1 MQFFGNSEWLILMT
15 AIIWACGDKQM
26 EAIKRVRLSEI
37 AELITKGTTP
47 TTLGYNFQ
55 EDGVNFLKIECFS
68 EDGTYIKE
76 KTAHISEECH
86 EKLKRSKL
94 RTGDILFSIAGAIGR
109 VAVVTEE
116 MLPANT
122 NQALAII
129 RVTRDDI
136 YLPYIKL
143 ILTSQ
148 IVKAQFERKKQGV
161 AQLNISLKD
170 INELEIPLPEKSKQ
184 IECASLL
191 EKISGIITARQKQLQ
206 KLDELVKAR
215 FIELFGDP
223 VRNSMGLPTEPMTTV
238 CAIIDGDRGKNYP
251 KQDEFSDTGYCLFLN
266 AKNVTATGFSF
277 ESRMFITKEKDNA
290 LHNGKLERGDVV
302 LTTRGTLGNLAFY
315 DDSVPFENVRINSGM
330 VILRMKKNVMTE
342 VFFMEQFKLQLQSIK
357 GKIASGSAQPQLPIS
372 TMNKIRILL
381 APMALQEQFAAF
393 VEQTD
398 KSKVAVQ
405 KALDEAQLLFDSLMQ
420 KYFG

>member
-1 MQFFGNSEWLILMT
+1 MKKIRL
-15 AIIWACGDKQM
+15 GD
-26 EAIKRVRLSEI
+26 I
-37 AELITKGTTP
+37 ATLITKGTTP
-47 TTLGYNFQ
+47 TTIGFSFV
-55 EDGVNFLKIECFS
+55 DTGVNFVKIESIS
-68 EDGTYIKE
+68 ENGEFLSDKF
-76 KTAHISEECH
+76 AHITDECDN
-86 EKLKRSKL
+86 KLKRSQL
-94 RTGDILFSIAGAIGR
+94 EENDILFSIAGAIGR
-109 VAVVTEE
+109 TAIVPRSI
-116 MLPANT
+116 LPANT

-129 RVTRDDI
+129 RIPQNAINLRFVL
-136 YLPYIKL
+136 YALQ
-143 ILTSQ
+143 SQ
-148 IVKAQFERKKQGV
+148 AVEEQSEKQKQGV
-161 AQLNISLKD
+161 AQLNLSLKNIAD
-170 INELEIPLPEKSKQ
+170 ILIPLVSSEKQDEIVRNLAAVDTAIAIRKEQ
-184 IECASLL
+184 IRL
-191 EKISGIITARQKQLQ
+191 IDQV
-206 KLDELVKAR
+206 VKSR

-223 VRNSMGLPTEPMTTV
+223 VSNSMGLPTEPMTMV

-277 ESRMFITKEKDNA
+277 ENRMFITKEKDDA

-330 VILRMKKNVMTE
+330 VILRMKKSVMTE

-398 KSKVAVQ
+398 KSKLCGKMGVA
-405 KALDEAQLLFDSLMQ
+405 A
-420 KYFG
+420 

>member
-1 MQFFGNSEWLILMT
+1 MKKIRL
-15 AIIWACGDKQM
+15 GD
-26 EAIKRVRLSEI
+26 I
-37 AELITKGTTP
+37 ATLITKGTTP
-47 TTLGYNFQ
+47 TTIGFSFV
-55 EDGVNFLKIECFS
+55 DTGVNFVKIESIS
-68 EDGTYIKE
+68 ENGEFLSDKF
-76 KTAHISEECH
+76 AHITDECDN
-86 EKLKRSKL
+86 KLKRSQL
-94 RTGDILFSIAGAIGR
+94 EENDILFSIAGAIGR
-109 VAVVTEE
+109 TAIVPRSI
-116 MLPANT
+116 LPANT

-129 RVTRDDI
+129 RIPQNAINLRFVL
-136 YLPYIKL
+136 YALQ
-143 ILTSQ
+143 SQ
-148 IVKAQFERKKQGV
+148 AVEEQSEKQKQGV
-161 AQLNISLKD
+161 AQLNLSLKNIAD
-170 INELEIPLPEKSKQ
+170 ILIPLVSSEKQDEIVRNLAAVDTAIAIRKEQ
-184 IECASLL
+184 IRL
-191 EKISGIITARQKQLQ
+191 IDQV
-206 KLDELVKAR
+206 VKSR

-223 VRNSMGLPTEPMTTV
+223 VSNSMGLPTEPMTTI

-277 ESRMFITKEKDNA
+277 ENRMFITKEKDDA

-330 VILRMKKNVMTE
+330 VILRMKKSVMTE

-398 KSKVAVQ
+398 KSKYYS
-405 KALDEAQLLFDSLMQ
+405 SLSFRYCQAAANTYRQEWMTCRTSD
-420 KYFG
+420 F

>member
-1 MQFFGNSEWLILMT
+1 MAKLIEITGRALSGEWGTDDETGCGIPVLRTTNFTNEGIVDYTDVVTRTITKKKIEEKYLRKGDIIIEKSGGSDKQPVGRVVYFDGADSTYLFNNFTGLLRVKDQKIWYPRYVFFSLFSNYRRGGTRKFENKTTGLHNLKVDDYVSRYEVREEDIPKQIAICEQLDLIL
-15 AIIWACGDKQM
+15 D
-26 EAIKRVRLSEI
+26 
-37 AELITKGTTP
+37 
-47 TTLGYNFQ
+47 
-55 EDGVNFLKIECFS
+55 
-68 EDGTYIKE
+68 
-76 KTAHISEECH
+76 
-86 EKLKRSKL
+86 
-94 RTGDILFSIAGAIGR
+94 
-109 VAVVTEE
+109 
-116 MLPANT
+116 
-122 NQALAII
+122 II
-129 RVTRDDI
+129 RNR
-136 YLPYIKL
+136 
-143 ILTSQ
+143 Q
-148 IVKAQFERKKQGV
+148 H
-161 AQLNISLKD
+161 QLK
-170 INELEIPLPEKSKQ
+170 
-184 IECASLL
+184 
-191 EKISGIITARQKQLQ
+191 
-206 KLDELVKAR
+206 KLDDLVKAR
-215 FIELFGDP
+215 FVEMFGDP

-330 VILRMKKNVMTE
+330 VILRMNKSVMTE
-342 VFFMEQFKLQLQSIK
+342 VFFIEQFKLQLQSIK

-393 VEQTD
+393 VEQVD

-420 KYFG
+420 KYFE